1 MNRLSAAPRVLCAT
15 TFLVGRKNARASG
28 ATSSAAPD
36 AVARLHDL
44 FDREWAW
51 RLKQSPELATQ
62 RRRARRRRQ
71 AVGPARRR
79 RWRGRRRRARP
90 SAPSCRRSTATRL
103 PAAEQANYDIF
114 ATQLRERVESYGFGE
129 QYLTINADSG
139 FYSGFP
145 LIWQSMPF
153 QSVKGYENYI
163 ARLRAFPRY
172 MDQNIALM
180 REGLKRGMT
189 PPKVTLVGIEKSIQP
204 LASSTPSKSALW
216 TPFTRM
222 PPQIPAGEQERLLKA
237 GRDAMLEGGRAGLRP
252 LPRVHDQG
260 VPAQHARDA
269 RRRRRC
275 PTATPT
281 TST

>member
-1 MNRLSAAPRVLCAT
+1 MRRFAPLALTVVAAISSAGPRAAAAAPSSHQADIVT
-15 TFLVGRKNARASG
+15 T
-28 ATSSAAPD
+28 
-36 AVARLHDL
+36 LHDL

-51 RLKQSPELATQ
+51 RLKQSPELATSVGVHDDDDKLSDL
-62 RRRARRRRQ
+62 APETLARQ
-71 AVGPARRR
+71 AKETEAL
-79 RWRGRRRRARP
+79 RAELRTIDRD
-90 SAPSCRRSTATRL
+90 AL
-103 PAAEQANYDIF
+103 PFAEQANYDIF
-114 ATQLRERVESYGFGE
+114 STQLRERVESYGFGE

-153 QSVKGYENYI
+153 QSAKGYENYI

-204 LASSTPSKSALW
+204 LAVFDDKTSALW

-222 PPQIPAGEQERLLKA
+222 PPQ
-237 GRDAMLEGGRAGLRP
+237 
-252 LPRVHDQG
+252 
-260 VPAQHARDA
+260 
-269 RRRRRC
+269 
-275 PTATPT
+275 
-281 TST
+281 